1 MKTVEISAE
10 DLVLLLQGIELHISE
25 LKKSG
30 LQYFTERKAF
40 QQTQDRYI
48 RLWEKENAVLAASNL
63 PHYYNSLASEYLGS
77 PEEYRIVAGKYSA
90 PAGQVSPTK
99 KS

>member
-10 DLVLLLQGIELHISE
+10 DLILLLHGIALHVTELR
-25 LKKSG
+25 KSG
-30 LQYFTERKAF
+30 LQHFTERKAF

-48 RLWEKENAVLAASNL
+48 RLWEKENAVLVMENL
-63 PHYYNSLASEYLGS
+63 PHYYDSLVSEYLGTA
-77 PEEYRIVAGKYSA
+77 EEYEIVAGNYDT
-90 PAGQVSPTK
+90 PGRQVSPAK